1 MMKLSTQWKTLNRDQ
16 RRAWNAWAKSN
27 PVLLDDGTVR
37 RVSGH
42 KAMTMVLRNRTV
54 AGDDLNPALPPV
66 AATWLDGA
74 LTTTETGPLTVPNYV
89 GFRCGDEGLADS
101 QWLVWA
107 TAPVL
112 LTELNPLATLRFIAA
127 FASGDL
133 NPAENDLTPNLVGQY
148 AAVHGDFRAPGGVPW
163 EPPRQVWFRL
173 HHYVDGQ
180 LSPGRVLAG
189 LIYDEN

>member
-1 MMKLSTQWKTLNRDQ
+1 MMNLSTQWKALNRDQ

-42 KAMTMVLRNRTV
+42 KAMTMVLHNRTV
-54 AGDDLNPALPPV
+54 AGDALNPGLPPV

-89 GFRCGDEGLADS
+89 GFRCGAEGLADS

-112 LTELNPLATLRFIAA
+112 LTELNPLVTLRFIAA

-133 NPAENDLTPNLVGQY
+133 NPAENDLTPNLAGQY

-180 LSPGRVLAG
+180 LSPGRVMAG